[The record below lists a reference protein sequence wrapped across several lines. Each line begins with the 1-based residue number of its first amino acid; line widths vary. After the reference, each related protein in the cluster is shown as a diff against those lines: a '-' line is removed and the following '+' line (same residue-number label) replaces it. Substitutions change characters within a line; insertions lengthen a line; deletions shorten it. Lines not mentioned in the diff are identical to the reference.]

1 MMSEDAENKSLTKSA
16 SIARR
21 TAENPFAEREGKD
34 LTWSNVNM
42 KLEPKGKDK
51 EGKDILSQVWG
62 EVPKK
67 DITAIMGPSGSGKTS
82 LLNVLAGR
90 LATNNK
96 LSINSDVRL
105 NNYAV
110 NPTALDVR
118 KQIAFVA
125 QDDSLQATSTPREA
139 IKFSAK
145 LRLPRSTTE
154 EELDRLTDRMLEELG
169 LSHCADTYVGGAL
182 LKGISG
188 GERKRT
194 SVGVELVTKPSLV
207 FLDEP
212 TSGLDSFSAVQL
224 VQVLH
229 KVANAGSSVLFT
241 IHQPSSEVF
250 NSFDHL
256 ILLNHGKVMYQGA
269 VSKIPEYF
277 EARGHAIPANYNPA
291 DWIMTV
297 AQKYTVDQLT
307 KDGFFEEDSR
317 DLGLSLNANDVEG
330 VDALGNSKHSSVDLK
345 SSSSDGGGEKMKV
358 SFSTQVGLLFNREIK
373 NMIRDKA
380 SLGARF
386 GITIF
391 LNILFGVI
399 FLDVGKTDNG
409 VQDNIRSHFG
419 SLIMV
424 LLSTMFGTA
433 QPALFAIPEERP
445 IFLREYS
452 TDHYSVLAYF
462 VSRLTI
468 EAAITFLQVLVQNL
482 ISYHLIGF
490 QANFFLYQ
498 IISYTLAMASTAVAV
513 CLGCA
518 VSDAKMAQELLP
530 LLFVPQMLFAGFF
543 VGIDLLPSFL
553 RWVQYICSLTY
564 GLRLALIAEFEDCA
578 ENGEGQAQ
586 INCESL
592 LESQRSD
599 ADDQWWLWL
608 VLIALFVVLRLTAL
622 LILRTKANSFY

>member
-1 MMSEDAENKSLTKSA
+1 MSAEAENKSLTKTGKEA
-16 SIARR
+16 
-21 TAENPFAEREGKD
+21 AENPFAERSGKD
-34 LTWSNVNM
+34 LTWSNVDM
-42 KLEPKGKDK
+42 KLEPRGKDK
-51 EGKDILSQVWG
+51 VGKDILSQVWG
-62 EVPKK
+62 EVPKRE
-67 DITAIMGPSGSGKTS
+67 ITAIMGPSGSGKTS
-82 LLNVLAGR
+82 LLNILAGR
-90 LATNNK
+90 LATNNN
-96 LSINSDVRL
+96 LTINSDVRL

-110 NPTALDVR
+110 NPTALEVR

-169 LSHCADTYVGGAL
+169 LTHCADTFVGGAL

-194 SVGVELVTKPSLV
+194 SVGVELVVKPSLV

-256 ILLNHGKVMYQGA
+256 ILLNHGKVMYQGP
-269 VSKIPEYF
+269 VSNIPQYF
-277 EARGHAIPANYNPA
+277 EDRGHAIPANYNPA

-297 AQKYTVDQLT
+297 AQKYSVEELT
-307 KDGFFEEDSR
+307 KDGFFEADNR
-317 DLGLSLNANDVEG
+317 DLGLPLNANEVDG
-330 VDALGNSKHSSVDLK
+330 VDALGNSKHETIDLRK
-345 SSSSDGGGEKMKV
+345 NSATDGLDKKKV
-358 SFSTQVGLLFNREIK
+358 SFWTQVGLLFNREIK
-373 NMIRDKA
+373 NMKRDKA

-399 FLDVGKTDNG
+399 FLDVGKTDNSD
-409 VQDNIRSHFG
+409 QDNIRSHFG

-452 TDHYSVLAYF
+452 TDHYSVIAYF

-468 EAAITFLQVLVQNL
+468 EAVITFVQVLVQNA
-482 ISYHLIGF
+482 ISYNLIGF
-490 QANFFLYQ
+490 QANFFLYH
-498 IISYTLAMASTAVAV
+498 IITYVLAMASTAVAV

-518 VSDAKMAQELLP
+518 VDDAKMAQELLP

-543 VGIDLLPSFL
+543 VSIDLLPSFL

-564 GLRLALIAEFEDCA
+564 GLRLVLIAEFQDCA
-578 ENGEGQAQ
+578 DNDEGQAQ
-586 INCESL
+586 INCENL
-592 LESQRSD
+592 LVNQKSD
-599 ADDQWWLWL
+599 ADDQWWFWL
-608 VLIALFVVLRLTAL
+608 VLAGLFVVLRLTAL
-622 LILRTKANSFY
+622 VVLKGKASSFY